1 MLFSSVMDHFSDM
14 DDPRKQ
20 NKRHK
25 LIDVLFITICAVICN
40 ADKWEDVA
48 DFGQAKLSWFKRY
61 LELPHGIPAH
71 DTFNRVF
78 AALDPKEFNTR
89 FLRWVKALHPLEQNE
104 IVNIDGKTVRHS
116 YDSVNK
122 KPAIHVVSAWANSAG
137 ITLGQVK
144 VDEKTNEIT
153 AIPELLELLELE
165 GAVVTIDAMG
175 TQKKIADKIIEKN
188 ADYMLALKGNQET
201 LESDVKLYFDG
212 IDAQNYDKETFDY
225 EKDVEKDHGRI
236 EIRECFTTDR
246 IDWLYQKKDWV
257 NIQSIT
263 LIRSTRIIG
272 DKETT
277 EDRTY
282 ISSLPADAKRHNH
295 IIRKHWG
302 IENSLHWVLDMSFD
316 EDSCRK
322 RKNHSG
328 REFRAYSTRSVKYAE
343 AREDPQN
350 EYSAETFDGRLG
362 FYFS

>member
-1 MLFSSVMDHFSDM
+1 M
-14 DDPRKQ
+14 
-20 NKRHK
+20 
-25 LIDVLFITICAVICN
+25 
-40 ADKWEDVA
+40 
-48 DFGQAKLSWFKRY
+48 
-61 LELPHGIPAH
+61 
-71 DTFNRVF
+71 
-78 AALDPKEFNTR
+78 
-89 FLRWVKALHPLEQNE
+89 
-104 IVNIDGKTVRHS
+104 
-116 YDSVNK
+116 
-122 KPAIHVVSAWANSAG
+122 
-137 ITLGQVK
+137 
-144 VDEKTNEIT
+144 
-153 AIPELLELLELE
+153 
-165 GAVVTIDAMG
+165 
-175 TQKKIADKIIEKN
+175 
-188 ADYMLALKGNQET
+188 
-201 LESDVKLYFDG
+201 ESDVKLYFDG

-322 RKNHSG
+322 RKNHSAENFALIRHAALNMLKQEKTPKMSIRRKRLMAG
-328 REFRAYSTRSVKYAE
+328 WDSTFLEKIVF
-343 AREDPQN
+343 
-350 EYSAETFDGRLG
+350 SA
-362 FYFS
+362 